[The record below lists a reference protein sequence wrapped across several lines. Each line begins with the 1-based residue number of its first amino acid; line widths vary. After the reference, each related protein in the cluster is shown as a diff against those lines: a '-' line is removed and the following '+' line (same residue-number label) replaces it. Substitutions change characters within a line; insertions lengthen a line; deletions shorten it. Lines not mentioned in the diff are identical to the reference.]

1 MKFHYLFHSLD
12 CDTEVL
18 VILICILLLHNDM
31 PLESILYWKQLTE
44 IKQLENLSYLY
55 HRR

>member
-18 VILICILLLHNDM
+18 VILICILLLHNEM